1 MSIVSACDYKRA
13 KDRLSQ
19 ILAKKHSSRIN
30 TFYLVGNIEEFLY
43 RPLAYKSLH
52 VGQHAISTLALPSS
66 VLWCYADLSFSWER
80 SFFTS
85 AFDFSKPKRKLS
97 NDPMKKFKSDAVQF
111 AHFYILTSCHHESS
125 NSKEL
130 FQPFNHFYCIY
141 LVLLCWIFE
150 NWNGTK
156 QSEEE
161 NNCSWRLCRR
171 YESPRRV
178 PRYLSW

>member
-1 MSIVSACDYKRA
+1 MSIVSACHYKRA
-13 KDRLSQ
+13 KDRLPQ
-19 ILAKKHSSRIN
+19 IMAKKHSSRASKHLLSCREHRRISLLAPSLQIITCRATRN
-30 TFYLVGNIEEFLY
+30 LY
-43 RPLAYKSLH
+43 ARIAFF
-52 VGQHAISTLALPSS
+52 STV
-66 VLWCYADLSFSWER
+66 VLCWPFTL
-80 SFFTS
+80 TS

-111 AHFYILTSCHHESS
+111 AHFYIPTSCHHESS

-156 QSEEE
+156 QSQEE

-178 PRYLSW
+178 NPRYPSW